1 MIQKKSCSLSTKVN
15 TPFYDM
21 VKIGVTIISIVTIFT
36 IYETL
41 SENVITTLLITYQN
55 KTKMPGKIRIRQV
68 IPTIYKLFQYNFWC
82 NCSEFSDKIDVTI
95 TLLEIWK

>member
-15 TPFYDM
+15 RPFYDM
-21 VKIGVTIISIVTIFT
+21 VKIRVIIISIVTIFT

-68 IPTIYKLFQYNFWC
+68 ISTIYKLFQYNFWW

-95 TLLEIWK
+95 TLLESWK